1 MRRHSN
7 KPVPCPVSGC
17 RGELSYNT
25 YECTRGLHQVDRP
38 NIRATQTGQSNLRRS
53 AKDKRKKIH
62 ANGQAN
68 KLKKLERMIVEGGV
82 AINMNVNIIRELLD
96 DKSIYQNY
104 YKQAAA
110 EIRNSWPAKLAQA
123 RGQADNWLFPSYYSE
138 IIFGMLVPGTDGK
151 PITHCDGLPR
161 YGHCTVHIDVEVIE
175 KLASL
180 FVRDSL
186 YYYRDFGEAHNTA
199 EEDCPAEDACIWD
212 DRCDLALH
220 KCGTQLV
227 PSLADGDIVKLLL
240 QVSPDKAGEDTFIEA
255 HIYTGVKKAMIAGI
269 RLSVN
274 LTKPEHKEIWAEIED
289 LAKDAGLPISTIL

>member
-1 MRRHSN
+1 M
-7 KPVPCPVSGC
+7 
-17 RGELSYNT
+17 
-25 YECTRGLHQVDRP
+25 DRP
-38 NIRATQTGQSNLRRS
+38 NIRAAQTGQRKLRSN
-53 AKDKRKKIH
+53 ANDKRKRTH

-68 KLKKLERMIVEGGV
+68 KLKILERMIVAGGV

-96 DKSIYQNY
+96 DKSTYQNY

-110 EIRNSWPAKLAQA
+110 EMRNSWPANLAQA
-123 RGQADNWLFPSYYSE
+123 RGQADNWLFPSYFCE
-138 IIFGMLVPGTDGK
+138 IVFGVLVPGTDNK
-151 PITHCDGLPR
+151 PVTDCDGLPR

-186 YYYRDFGEAHNTA
+186 YHYQDFGETHNTA
-199 EEDCPAEDACIWD
+199 KEDCPAEDACIWE

-220 KCGTQLV
+220 KCEAQLV
-227 PSLADGDIVKLLL
+227 PSLADRDIAKLLL
-240 QVSPDKAGEDTFIEA
+240 QVNPDKTGEDTFIEA

-289 LAKDAGLPISTIL
+289 LAKDASLPISSI